1 MIAPSEIPVAFA
13 FCGLKSAPQQTKKNI
28 FHSDWTNKKLCVKI
42 EHPRG
47 RGIKIEIQKGQ
58 FKDLYIHA
66 QYELAGM
73 QTAPL
78 VSLCVDVQVF
88 FVLLAHRGARFFP
101 CISREINI
109 FPLNHLIFSL
119 GLLKQLFK
127 MWLQDGL

>member
-1 MIAPSEIPVAFA
+1 MALTFSRIKICSTVDKEKVIF
-13 FCGLKSAPQQTKKNI
+13 
-28 FHSDWTNKKLCVKI
+28 FHSDWTNKKRCVKI

-78 VSLCVDVQVF
+78 VSLCVDV
-88 FVLLAHRGARFFP
+88 
-101 CISREINI
+101 
-109 FPLNHLIFSL
+109 
-119 GLLKQLFK
+119 
-127 MWLQDGL
+127 

>member
-1 MIAPSEIPVAFA
+1 MALPFSRI
-13 FCGLKSAPQQTKKNI
+13 KNCSTVDKEKTCKN
-28 FHSDWTNKKLCVKI
+28 FLTNKKLCVKI

-88 FVLLAHRGARFFP
+88 FCFLRIEVLT
-101 CISREINI
+101 
-109 FPLNHLIFSL
+109 FSL
-119 GLLKQLFK
+119 V
-127 MWLQDGL
+127 